1 MVMMRRRLP
10 AATQGAKLT
19 GLKDL
24 TRLVQRAEGFH
35 PLVAA
40 LKNGHGATVDGAWG
54 SSASLASAALGLHTP
69 RTLLIVVAHPRDV
82 DSWADDIE
90 TFTGERPI
98 VFPAWEALPG
108 TLQSRNSDGLETG
121 QVDEIAGQRLR
132 VLKSLAG
139 SDPPR
144 FLLSTMQAL
153 LQPVPDREQL
163 AARRRILHQ
172 GTRVG
177 LEELTAWLVEHHF
190 RRTEIVSLPGEFSR
204 RGGILDVF
212 SPDAEAPCRLEFFGD
227 DIESIRQFAVDTQRS
242 LGDVQ
247 TVEITATGEDREEA
261 ANGQEHND
269 TGHLADYLP

>member
-10 AATQGAKLT
+10 AATQGPKLT

-54 SSASLASAALGLHTP
+54 SSASLAAAALGLHAP
-69 RTLLIVVAHPRDV
+69 QTLLIVVAHPRDV

-90 TFTGERPI
+90 TFTGERSI

-108 TLQSRNSDGLETG
+108 TLQSRNSDSLETG

-163 AARRRILHQ
+163 AARRRILRQ

-177 LEELTAWLVEHHF
+177 L
-190 RRTEIVSLPGEFSR
+190 
-204 RGGILDVF
+204 
-212 SPDAEAPCRLEFFGD
+212 
-227 DIESIRQFAVDTQRS
+227 
-242 LGDVQ
+242 
-247 TVEITATGEDREEA
+247 
-261 ANGQEHND
+261 
-269 TGHLADYLP
+269 